1 MRVVLHGGLPHILE
15 GDHRMKLTMR
25 AAVLSLGLLLPGAG
39 AVQAQEPMEDPNLIP
54 MQANLF
60 LPAEKTVAA
69 GTMVTWVNLDAED
82 HNVIALD
89 FTYGSPFIKTGET
102 WSFTYAA
109 PGTYAYLCDLHR
121 GMEGVIVVS

>member
-1 MRVVLHGGLPHILE
+1 
-15 GDHRMKLTMR
+15 MKLTMR

-39 AVQAQEPMEDPNLIP
+39 AVQAQDLIEDPNLIP
-54 MQANLF
+54 MQFNVF
-60 LPAEKTVAA
+60 IPAEKIVAA
-69 GTMVTWVNLDAED
+69 GTTVTWVNLDAED

-102 WSFTYAA
+102 WAFTYDT

-121 GMEGVIVVS
+121 GMEGVIVVT